1 MESIPLTDDNGLRLA
16 LDSDPSARAGGHLHS
31 IDHAHLQP
39 AHHHG
44 ANGRVH
50 RLIHVETRLVSKT
63 PDLKGQ
69 DGGGGEKKDKEEV
82 NSIKASSKLNKAAA
96 GLAGTDL
103 VLLDDAVLVL
113 QWGRVPGDADGSAV
127 LVSYGQDR
135 YLLGGSAG
143 SCRRKNKRKQ
153 VNKSSALYCAL
164 QE

>member
-1 MESIPLTDDNGLRLA
+1 M
-16 LDSDPSARAGGHLHS
+16 
-31 IDHAHLQP
+31 
-39 AHHHG
+39 
-44 ANGRVH
+44 
-50 RLIHVETRLVSKT
+50 
-63 PDLKGQ
+63 
-69 DGGGGEKKDKEEV
+69 
-82 NSIKASSKLNKAAA
+82 NKAAS

-127 LVSYGQDR
+127 LVSYSEDR

-143 SCRRKNKRKQ
+143 SYGKKNKTKL